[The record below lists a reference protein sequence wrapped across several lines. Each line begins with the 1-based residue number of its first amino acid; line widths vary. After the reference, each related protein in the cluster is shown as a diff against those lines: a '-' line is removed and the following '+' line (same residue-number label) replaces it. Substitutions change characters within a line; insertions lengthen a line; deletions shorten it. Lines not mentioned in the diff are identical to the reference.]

1 MNRGAEDDSVNVTE
15 DGWDYQSP
23 FVRRSTVTADDV
35 DDLNHT
41 NNTVYVRWCEEAAWE
56 HSAQLGLTVDSYR
69 HLDRA
74 MAVVEGRYKYLQA
87 SYLDEEIETATWIVY
102 WDKRLTMTRH
112 FQIRRAN
119 DGATLLR
126 GEVRFACIEI
136 SSGRPRRLPPEF
148 IDGYGPA
155 ILNIDPESSSWAVS

>member
-1 MNRGAEDDSVNVTE
+1 MSDATLN
-15 DGWDYQSP
+15 GWDYDKP
-23 FVRRSTVTADDV
+23 FIRRTTVSAADV
-35 DDLNHT
+35 DALNHT
-41 NNTVYVRWCEEAAWE
+41 NNTIYVRWCEEVSWE
-56 HSAQLGLTVDSYR
+56 HSAQLGLTVESY
-69 HLDRA
+69 HQLNRA

-87 SYLDEEIETATWIVY
+87 SYLDDEIDTATWIVY

-112 FQIRRAN
+112 FQIRRVQ

-148 IDGYGPA
+148 IEGYGPA
-155 ILNIDPESSSWAVS
+155 ILNIDREDSLWADD